1 MQQNIVLHKRTI
13 LTPYMSKT
21 LYLKFIEESMFKYGT
36 NTFFIFN
43 KKIATVITL
52 PSL

>member
-21 LYLKFIEESMFKYGT
+21 LCLKFKEEKMLNYGT
-36 NTFFIFN
+36 NIFLSLT
-43 KKIATVITL
+43 KK
-52 PSL
+52 